1 MTTTFVEL
9 KDKLKMLDEITL
21 MELLSLTAE
30 DLVDR
35 FDDIIEEKYDTL
47 LQSVED

>member
-9 KDKLKMLDEITL
+9 KDKLKRLDEISL
-21 MELLSLTAE
+21 MELLGLTAE
-30 DLVDR
+30 DLVER

-47 LQSVED
+47 LQSIED